1 MEVTKVCVDCSK
13 ELLIDRFYVS
23 KLNKGG
29 RATCCKACSALRNK
43 ISSSKK
49 DQNELREQRKAY
61 KTKHREELKVKAKAR
76 RVLKRVAMT
85 AEQLAEFR
93 RKRLEGKRIHR
104 ARKYGSGGRH
114 SEAQW
119 QQLLILCEH
128 KCVACGTSEDITR
141 DHIVPLSRGGSD
153 DISNI
158 QPLCR
163 ACNSAKNKYKIVDYR
178 TGAQITSVEDI
189 KKQKTCPQCN
199 GTFDTIGT
207 KRIFCSKNCTVKYHN
222 AKQTLRRL
230 ESEKVNLE
238 STERKNI

>member
-1 MEVTKVCVDCSK
+1 MGTKVCVDCNRA
-13 ELLIDRFYVS
+13 LTLDNFYVS

-29 RATCCKACSALRNK
+29 RATCCKGCSTLRNR
-43 ISSSKK
+43 SSRLKR
-49 DQNELREQRKAY
+49 DQDVLREQRKSY
-61 KTKHREELKVKAKAR
+61 RIRNRDELKEKAKESR
-76 RVLKRVAMT
+76 TLKRAAMT
-85 AEQLAEFR
+85 TEQLAEFR

-119 QQLLILCEH
+119 QQLLVLCDH
-128 KCVACGTSEDITR
+128 KCVACGTNEDITR

-163 ACNSAKNKYKIVDYR
+163 ACNSAKNKYKIIDYR
-178 TGAQITSVEDI
+178 TGVQITSVEDI
-189 KKQKTCPQCN
+189 KKCKVCPQCFV
-199 GTFDTIGT
+199 TFDTINT

-222 AKQTLRRL
+222 VKKTTLRL
-230 ESEKVNLE
+230 EKKAPQILNE
-238 STERKNI
+238 SIHD